1 VPIDL
6 SRNRLYQQ
14 YPMKKTLPAVAIVIL
29 SAALLWLVWF
39 WQPASDQTGVSRL
52 LGLASPP
59 TGGDFSLTSLQGP
72 VRTQDLRGKVVLIY
86 FGYSWCPD
94 ICPTNLAFIANALK
108 LLAPE
113 ELRRVQML
121 FVSVDPERDTP
132 ERLREYTGYFHPAI
146 LGVTGT
152 PAQVAAAAELYGAA
166 YRRAP
171 TEDSAMG
178 YTVDHSAYT
187 YVVDPAGRLVQT
199 LDHATR
205 SERIAAAIRC
215 ALNGAEPEGLRTVHP

>member
-1 VPIDL
+1 
-6 SRNRLYQQ
+6 
-14 YPMKKTLPAVAIVIL
+14 MKKTLPAVAIVIL

-152 PAQVAAAAELYGAA
+152 PAQVAAAAELYG
-166 YRRAP
+166 
-171 TEDSAMG
+171 